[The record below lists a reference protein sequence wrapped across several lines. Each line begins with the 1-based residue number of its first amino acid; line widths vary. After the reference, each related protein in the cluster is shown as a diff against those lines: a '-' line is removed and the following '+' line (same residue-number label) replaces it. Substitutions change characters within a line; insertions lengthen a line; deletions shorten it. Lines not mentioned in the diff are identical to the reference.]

1 MKQTKWFLALALIA
15 ASALTAP
22 AQDFYSTNAS
32 GTTLASVAFASRPG
46 AMSLINLDV
55 TSDKAASVITWRA
68 GAALTTA
75 AVAATI
81 SASNVTTYA
90 SALAA
95 NDVVLVQNA
104 AGTVLQRTIW
114 GRTQATNQTVYLD
127 NVIGTNLAVGDTF
140 TRALTNRYT
149 LVADVTAT
157 NSTALLTDSTNAL
170 AAGSLIYAAPG
181 NVVIKSI
188 VTNVQQV
195 AGLALPVTATAA
207 DLAPGDLVWLQ
218 ATNNALALGSSSGT
232 NLHVATTN
240 GFAAANTIR
249 IMTATGRSL
258 SRVIY
263 SVALTNLALTVALG
277 TAAVTNDV
285 AYLLGNGTTNLLP
298 AVAGSPSLTL
308 GRTNSLI
315 TGSTLVCV
323 PSSRDAFAVRV
334 SGLATTGTV
343 KTINLMDPV
352 MRLLSAGTAFYKIT
366 NTYTATVVAPGTAQT
381 ITVSAT
387 NGLTAGTDIIIS
399 PATGGNFLNKYRL
412 TQPVVVNTVTFT
424 TTNGLAISAGD
435 RIYSTTVSTT
445 PCGAA
450 TVRLS
455 GSSLRLAP
463 ANAPALLTVDGT
475 SACAINDATVK

>member
-1 MKQTKWFLALALIA
+1 MKQTKKYFVLAVLAAGVATA
-15 ASALTAP
+15 A
-22 AQDFYSTNAS
+22 AQELLSTNAS
-32 GTTLASVAFASRPG
+32 GTTLAAVTFVGRPQP
-46 AMSLINLDV
+46 MSLVNLDV

-90 SALAA
+90 SALAS

-114 GRTQATNQTVYLD
+114 GRTQATNQVVYLD

-140 TRALTNRYT
+140 ARALANRYL

-157 NSTALLTDSTNAL
+157 NTTALLTDSTNAL
-170 AAGSLIYAAPG
+170 AAGSLIYCAPG
-181 NVVIKSI
+181 NVVTKSV

-195 AGLALPVTATAA
+195 VGLALPVTATAA
-207 DLAPGDLVWLQ
+207 ALAPGDLVWLQ
-218 ATNNALALGSSSGT
+218 ATNNALALGSSSDT

-240 GFAAANTIR
+240 GFAPANTIR

-258 SRVIY
+258 SRVIHD
-263 SVALTNLALTVALG
+263 VTTTNIALTVALG
-277 TAAVTNDV
+277 TAVVTNDV

-298 AVAGSPSLTL
+298 AIGRATSLTL
-308 GRTNSLI
+308 GRTNSLT

-323 PSSRDAFAVRV
+323 PASRDAFAVRA
-334 SGLATTGTV
+334 SGLATAGTV
-343 KTINLMDPV
+343 KTINIMAQV
-352 MRLLSAGTAFYKIT
+352 MPLLPAGTAFYKLT
-366 NTYTATVVAPGTAQT
+366 NTYTATVVAPGTGQT

-387 NGLTAGTDIIIS
+387 NELAPGTDIIIS

-445 PCGAA
+445 PCGAT
-450 TVRLS
+450 TVRLN

-463 ANAPALLTVDGT
+463 ANAPALLSVDGT
-475 SACAINDATVK
+475 SACTINDATVK